1 MDPNNIQPPNHLI
14 TFKTWVDNTTP
25 VTTAHH
31 VEIQVT
37 SFSSARFLAT
47 SSLIS
52 TTKDCTDLC
61 CSKSC
66 KHWEAEEIS
75 NGFIPMQCFYEV
87 HPNIAKVF
95 IEQLVLKTYYSS
107 PTFISGKFTI
117 LWTYFSH
124 RVIKLHK
131 KAAFY
136 ILNSVNPDGA
146 LIYPEAMLAA
156 THTKFPHHPWQV
168 TVRPTRP
175 QRYHLG
181 FILNNCLLIGF
192 EKKHKKYTHT
202 NWHP

>member
-146 LIYPEAMLAA
+146 LIYQLYVYISNLPNSRGHARCYSHQISSPSMTSDCETNKAA
-156 THTKFPHHPWQV
+156 TVSPRV
-168 TVRPTRP
+168 
-175 QRYHLG
+175 YS
-181 FILNNCLLIGF
+181 
-192 EKKHKKYTHT
+192 
-202 NWHP
+202 